1 MKRRNFLGL
10 AGAATATALA
20 GQASAAGHSFEGY
33 PNSYGVLFDASR
45 CIGCRQCEMG
55 CNKINSEN
63 VTNPWTT
70 LPKKDDKEFDP
81 SALTETGRT
90 DSTMYTLVN
99 KYEPAALGGKSPVFK
114 KFQCMHCKEPACASA
129 CFVKAFTKTPEGAV
143 TYNGTVC
150 VGCRY
155 CMVACPWSVPTYQFD
170 KLIPYVQKCH
180 MCHPHIKA
188 GKTQLP
194 GCVAACPMEALTWG
208 KREDLV
214 KLAWER
220 ISAVPGKYL
229 PHVYG
234 EREMGGTNWMYISQ
248 VPFAQIGLAEDL
260 GATPAPELTSG
271 ALGLVPLVAC
281 LWPVLLGGI
290 WQITRWKDK
299 KAEEEKQIAVAKA
312 VASERAKAG
321 KEGGRHEQP

>member
-1 MKRRNFLGL
+1 MKRRHFLGL

-20 GQASAAGHSFEGY
+20 GNAMASGHSFEGY

-55 CNKINSEN
+55 CNTINSEN
-63 VTNPWTT
+63 ETKPWTT
-70 LPKKDDKEFDP
+70 LPKKDPAYFADLKSMNDT
-81 SALTETGRT
+81 ART

-99 KYEPAALGGKSPVFK
+99 KYEPQALGGKSPVYK
-114 KFQCMHCKEPACASA
+114 KFQCFHCKEPACASA

-143 TYNGTVC
+143 TYNGSVC

-155 CMVACPWSVPTYQFD
+155 CMIACPWSVPAYQFD
-170 KLIPYVQKCH
+170 KLVPYVQKCH

-188 GKTQLP
+188 GRTTVP
-194 GCVAACPMEALTWG
+194 ACVGACPMEALVWG
-208 KREDLV
+208 KREDLIHQ
-214 KLAWER
+214 AWER
-220 ISAVPGKYL
+220 IRSVPGTYL

-234 EREMGGTNWMYISQ
+234 EHEMGGTNWMYISS
-248 VPFAQIGLAEDL
+248 VPFAQIGLPENL
-260 GATPAPELTSG
+260 GQTPAPELTSG

-290 WQITRWKDK
+290 WQITQWKDR
-299 KAEEEKQIAVAKA
+299 KAEEATQKA
-312 VASERAKAG
+312 VAEAVAVERAKAG
-321 KEGGRHEQP
+321 K